1 MSTAAVFV
9 PGRPAPQG
17 SKLARPIY
25 KGRGDAKEFTGKVA
39 QVESSKPGLEV
50 WRADV
55 RAAFLTDDN
64 QPRFRFAK
72 GQPVSVRL
80 TFVMPRP
87 VGMSRRKPTPPH
99 TKRPDVD
106 KLLRAVLDALTSA
119 GVLADDCQVVEQY
132 AAKRTADPDETPGC
146 LIHVQPTVDEPGPL
160 PQALRIVLALH
171 RHRAWNAY
179 SRLVDD
185 LGQVELKFGYHCME
199 CGDTRDQLCRTV
211 RSVAESL
218 NVNEFDLLT
227 AARERPCP

>member
-1 MSTAAVFV
+1 MTAFAAFV

-17 SKLARPIY
+17 SKHARPIY
-25 KGRGDAKEFTGKVA
+25 KGKGDAKEFTGKVA

-55 RAAFLTDDN
+55 RAAFLVDG
-64 QPRFRFAK
+64 QPRLRFAK

-87 VGMSRRKPTPPH
+87 ATMPKRKPTPPH

-132 AAKRTADPDETPGC
+132 AVKRTAELDETPGC
-146 LIHVQPTVDEPGPL
+146 LIHLQPAVD
-160 PQALRIVLALH
+160 A
-171 RHRAWNAY
+171 
-179 SRLVDD
+179 
-185 LGQVELKFGYHCME
+185 
-199 CGDTRDQLCRTV
+199 T
-211 RSVAESL
+211 
-218 NVNEFDLLT
+218 
-227 AARERPCP
+227 